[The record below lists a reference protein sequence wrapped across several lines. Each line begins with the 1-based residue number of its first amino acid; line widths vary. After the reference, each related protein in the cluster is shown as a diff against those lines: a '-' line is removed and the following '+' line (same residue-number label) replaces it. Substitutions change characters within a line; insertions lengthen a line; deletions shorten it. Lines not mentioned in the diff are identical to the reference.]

1 MRPKL
6 LIIVTMV
13 MLAAAACTQSAPRTD
28 QGRSDP
34 VLPETLLLGTDSGPL
49 AVHVPTGSVLFERAG
64 AVATPDGSLV
74 FSASSLGRSTLL
86 ETLDGAT
93 GEIVSDTKVSGDLEV
108 SVASGSGD
116 SVAMT
121 EPLPKGWDPATPLPR
136 SRTTIVVADP
146 SGSQAPRTYD
156 LRGNY
161 EPEAFSTDDG
171 KLFLIQH
178 LPAETPTVYR
188 VTVLDLNIGF
198 VRPVFGPYK
207 SPPERMPGTRLQQV
221 YAPDDGKLYTLYTST
236 RAGYA
241 PHDASAPHD
250 AAVSFVH
257 VLSLSEGWAHC
268 VGLPR
273 AMWDEPASA
282 QALATS
288 ADGRSLYIVDS
299 AGGLVT
305 VMDTKSLEILG
316 THQIALHRTG
326 APHTSAVLS
335 SDGRTLFVGAGGA
348 TSTLVAIDTT
358 TFEVTD
364 RWTAAGDASG
374 IGLSGDGLR
383 LYVALNDRVE
393 VFDPTTGGELGAVP
407 LVSPGPV
414 LEVNALA
421 G

>member
-6 LIIVTMV
+6 LIIVAV
-13 MLAAAACTQSAPRTD
+13 VALAAAACTQNPTD
-28 QGRSDP
+28 LDRAKDP

-64 AVATPDGSLV
+64 AVATPGGSLV
-74 FSASSLGRSTLL
+74 FSTTSHGRSTTL

-93 GEIVSDTKVSGDLEV
+93 GEVVSDTKVPGDFRV
-108 SVASGSGD
+108 SVASGSGHA
-116 SVAMT
+116 VALT

-146 SGSQAPRTYD
+146 SGGQAPRTYD

-161 EPEAFSTDDG
+161 EPEAFSTDDN

-178 LPAETPTVYR
+178 LPAETPIVYR

-221 YAPDDGKLYTLYTST
+221 YAPDGGKLFTLYTST
-236 RAGYA
+236 RPGYA
-241 PHDASAPHD
+241 PHNAPVPGTAS
-250 AAVSFVH
+250 VSFIH
-257 VLSLSEGWAHC
+257 MLSLAEGWAHC
-268 VGLPR
+268 VGLPK
-273 AMWDEPASA
+273 AMWDQPASA

-299 AGGLVT
+299 DRGLVS
-305 VMDTKSLEILG
+305 VMDTSTLEISAP
-316 THQIALHRTG
+316 HPIDLHRTG
-326 APHTSAVLS
+326 APHTSAVVS

-348 TSTLVAIDTT
+348 TSTFVALDTT
-358 TFEVTD
+358 TFQVRD
-364 RWTAAGDASG
+364 RWSAAGDASG
-374 IGLSGDGLR
+374 IGLSRDGLR
-383 LYVALNDRVE
+383 LYVALEDRVE

-414 LEVNALA
+414 LEVSALSA
-421 G
+421 